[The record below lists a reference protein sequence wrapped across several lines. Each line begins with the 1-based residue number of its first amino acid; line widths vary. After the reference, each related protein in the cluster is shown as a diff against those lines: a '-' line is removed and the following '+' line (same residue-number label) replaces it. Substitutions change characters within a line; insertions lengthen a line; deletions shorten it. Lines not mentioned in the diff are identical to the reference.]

1 MISNIKKKIQEGFT
15 LVEILIVVVIVGI
28 LAAIAIPI
36 STMLK
41 KHMLQMH
48 KRKLKLFRRV

>member
-1 MISNIKKKIQEGFT
+1 MISNVKKKIQEGFT

-28 LAAIAIPI
+28 LAAIAIPTY

-41 KHMLQMH
+41 KHMLRMH
-48 KRKLKLFRRV
+48 KRKLKLF